1 MDFVVSPYH
10 VTTREP
16 PLMAALLLA
25 DRVVTMMPSPL
36 TGQDRRHAEAA
47 AGRVP
52 RYLSLLVSWEWTVPL
67 WEAGVLSSA
76 VRGDDPVEDVRTACR
91 RIERD
96 ERYAPLRPLMRP
108 GLFDTDE
115 GYLDSISRDL
125 LKGGPDPA
133 ICVPVSAAMDRF
145 ACRHGLMPLRSEATS
160 VAQRAE
166 ERLGERA
173 FALAVPVLLRAGAR
187 CLLEARERLK
197 EQLVSLRHA
206 IGAAIR
212 EPSPSVNGHARRPDP
227 LSHAARAYA
236 QAFEGCLGD
245 LARINGQ
252 ADDECRVVPG
262 TVALIGLRL
271 PIDAVL
277 RSSVAA
283 YEAAAGTV
291 GRSAKA
297 PSDRAIVE
305 HDPLD
310 GKTLVSMTVR
320 VLGARR

>member
-1 MDFVVSPYH
+1 
-10 VTTREP
+10 
-16 PLMAALLLA
+16 MAALLLA

-36 TGQDRRHAEAA
+36 AGPDRDRAEAA

-52 RYLSLLVSWEWTVPL
+52 RYLSLLKTWEWTVPL

-76 VRGDDPVEDVRTACR
+76 LRGDDPVEDVRTAYR
-91 RIERD
+91 RIEQD

-145 ACRHGLMPLRSEATS
+145 ACRHGLMSLRSEATS

-173 FALAVPVLLRAGAR
+173 FALAVPVLLRAGGR

-197 EQLVSLRHA
+197 EQLGSLRHA
-206 IGAAIR
+206 IGGAMR
-212 EPSPSVNGHARRPDP
+212 ESPARVNGHAGKPAP
-227 LSHAARAYA
+227 LSQAARAYA
-236 QAFEGCLGD
+236 EAFERCLAD
-245 LARINGQ
+245 LARVNGQ
-252 ADDECRVVPG
+252 TDDECRVVPG

-283 YEAAAGTV
+283 YEAAAGSTS
-291 GRSAKA
+291 RSARS
-297 PSDRAIVE
+297 PSGLAIVE
-305 HDPLD
+305 QDPLD
-310 GKTLVSMTVR
+310 GKTLVSMVVR